1 MVSEHKVSYIS
12 DNINN
17 NSYVE
22 NNTMKTSVNIELNEN
37 SEQNNITLLNYDDY
51 IEVNGYKVYGHP
63 FKWILDYEQ
72 QYQNCGV
79 ESTMNILSIAH
90 KLVCRLGFNPTT

>member
-37 SEQNNITLLNYDDY
+37 LE
-51 IEVNGYKVYGHP
+51 
-63 FKWILDYEQ
+63 
-72 QYQNCGV
+72 
-79 ESTMNILSIAH
+79 
-90 KLVCRLGFNPTT
+90 